1 MTSDAQA
8 VQFDER
14 RNAPRADIRERYT
27 MRLDPCDGRDT
38 ITCVVMDYSVTG
50 ARLELPQ
57 DVDLPSEL
65 QAIIGAL
72 SHRVRIAW
80 RVGPV
85 IGIDFVD
92 EHHSLY

>member
-1 MTSDAQA
+1 MTGNGHA

-14 RNAPRADIRERYT
+14 RDAPRANVLGRRT
-27 MRLDPCDGRDT
+27 VRLDACDGRDV
-38 ITCVVMDYSVTG
+38 ITCAVMDYSVTG

-65 QAIIGAL
+65 QVIIGAL

-80 RVGPV
+80 RAGQV

>member
-1 MTSDAQA
+1 MITDAHD

-14 RNAPRADIRERYT
+14 RIAPRADIGGRYT
-27 MRLDPCDGRDT
+27 MRLDPCDGRDV
-38 ITCVVMDYSVTG
+38 ITCAVMDYSVTG

-57 DVDLPSEL
+57 DVSLPSEL
-65 QAIIGAL
+65 QVIIGAL
-72 SHRVRIAW
+72 SHRVQIAW
-80 RVGPV
+80 RADMV

>member
-14 RNAPRADIRERYT
+14 RNARRADIRGRYT

-38 ITCVVMDYSVTG
+38 ITCAVMDYSVTG

-57 DVDLPSEL
+57 DASLPSEL
-65 QAIIGAL
+65 QVIIGAL
-72 SHRVRIAW
+72 SYRVRIA
-80 RVGPV
+80 RRAGPV
-85 IGIDFVD
+85 IGIYFVD
-92 EHHSLY
+92 EHHSLW

>member
-1 MTSDAQA
+1 MISDEQA

-14 RNAPRADIRERYT
+14 RNAPRADIAGRYT
-27 MRLDPCDGRDT
+27 MRLDPGDGRDA
-38 ITCVVMDYSVTG
+38 ITCAVMDYSVTG

-57 DVDLPSEL
+57 DVSLPSEL
-65 QAIIGAL
+65 QVIIGAL

-80 RVGPV
+80 RNGPV

>member
-1 MTSDAQA
+1 MTSNAQA

-14 RNAPRADIRERYT
+14 RNAPRADIRGRYT
-27 MRLDPCDGRDT
+27 MRLDPCDGRDA
-38 ITCVVMDYSVTG
+38 ITCTVMDYSVTG

-65 QAIIGAL
+65 QVIIGAL

-80 RVGPV
+80 RAGLV

>member
-1 MTSDAQA
+1 MTSDAHD

-14 RNAPRADIRERYT
+14 RAAPRANLGGCYA
-27 MRLDPCDGRDT
+27 MRLDPCDGRDV
-38 ITCVVMDYSVTG
+38 ITCTVMDYSVTG

-57 DVDLPSEL
+57 DVSLPSEL
-65 QAIIGAL
+65 RLIIGAL

-80 RVGPV
+80 RAGTAV
-85 IGIDFVD
+85 GIDFVD